1 MARTRIDGE
10 RPLHH
15 AGVATEHQQ
24 FVITG
29 LSCAAEAVGLER
41 RLRRLAGV
49 ENVVVNPVTDL
60 AYVTYDPERFEPA
73 ALVAAIEAAGYRA
86 G

>member
-1 MARTRIDGE
+1 MAPTRIVGE

-15 AGVATEHQQ
+15 ARVATEHQQ
-24 FVITG
+24 FVIIG
-29 LSCAAEAVGLER
+29 LSCAAEAAGLER
-41 RLRRLAGV
+41 RLRRVAGV
-49 ENVVVNPVTDL
+49 EEATVNPVTDR
-60 AYVTYDPERFEPA
+60 AYVTYDPDRVAPA